1 MRGGDRPW
9 VQGARMSDTTRI
21 GAAVVLAA
29 QRLDSLRVRSAA
41 LSTWLSVGLAPAAAA
56 KELMVWKASRTC
68 SVWAAPRQPHHSGTQ
83 SRRCYLGRPRGTT
96 YVEAS
101 LSSMLCS
108 RWLWR
113 GGRSSSSPN
122 SGLPSRSF
130 LRPVRLSSTGTF
142 VSQGGMAFSEGA
154 FDLATGAA
162 IALLSLLEAR
172 Q

>member
-1 MRGGDRPW
+1 MEGFSYLQRVGSS
-9 VQGARMSDTTRI
+9 VATTSFWYPI
-21 GAAVVLAA
+21 QAL
-29 QRLDSLRVRSAA
+29 LSWSA
-41 LSTWLSVGLAPAAAA
+41 TRNDVN
-56 KELMVWKASRTC
+56 
-68 SVWAAPRQPHHSGTQ
+68 
-83 SRRCYLGRPRGTT
+83 
-96 YVEAS
+96 VEAS